1 MTSDKLKLIVGAK
14 LENQQSFASMPTLG
28 ELQHFLMVI
37 SEELTVYKVWPVS
50 MISRTSTVTPLMI
63 LPGELLVLL
72 LAPTTTSWCI

>member
-1 MTSDKLKLIVGAK
+1 MTSDKSKLIVGAK

-50 MISRTSTVTPLMI
+50 MVQGH
-63 LPGELLVLL
+63 LPSLR
-72 LAPTTTSWCI
+72 S